1 MSWKRWKEKKRITEN
16 AIKICIFI
24 SIISLPFVTV
34 TQMIGIDTFLDSFEN
49 PEDYICLQDK
59 DNLFATNTKNG
70 EYVIIQKS
78 SHPNFDVKKSDSI
91 VYCKNDGSIACNK
104 VYRINNIGAIK
115 RYHITGEND
124 ITSQPIY
131 EYKIIGKIIKVVDGN
146 IWNSISLRVWE
157 TSIHSLN
164 LRALLTND

>member
-1 MSWKRWKEKKRITEN
+1 MSWKRWKEKKRITKN

-24 SIISLPFVTV
+24 SIVSLPFVTV

-59 DNLFATNTKNG
+59 DNLFGTNTKNG

-91 VYCKNDGSIACNK
+91 IYCKNDGNIACNK
-104 VYRINNIGAIK
+104 VYHINNIGAIK

-131 EYKIIGKIIKVVDGN
+131 ECKIIGKIIKVVDGN